1 MDKRV
6 LTASDLWKNVSSE
19 IRSVLNEQTYATWF
33 EPINA
38 VGLDDKSVTLEVPSK
53 FYYEWIDRHYRKML
67 LSKIEVA
74 YGKKL
79 LVRYSVVLGE
89 PESKEI
95 TGDNLLDTNVS
106 PVEQRFYDS
115 GSRLNKRYTFT
126 SFVEGSNNQLA
137 KAASVSVAGSPGQT
151 SFNPLVIYG
160 GVGLGKTHL
169 LQAIGNKVLAMTP
182 SPKVHYTTSEKF
194 TLDFISAIQNNNSSN
209 FSTRYRNVDVLLV
222 DDIQF
227 LQKKEQ
233 TQEQFFHTF
242 NDLYQRGKQVILT
255 MDRHPSELYCL
266 KDRLL
271 SRFQSGLIVDI
282 QAPNLETRIAIL
294 QKKAEEDSLEIPF
307 EITELIATNV
317 RGNIREM
324 EGALIK
330 LLAYS
335 SLSHTDITMSL
346 AKRAL
351 RETLGRS
358 GTKSVSIDDI
368 IQSVSESLDVPE
380 NKLIGRGRKMEVANA
395 RQVAMYLS
403 REIVGASLENIGLH
417 FGGRDHTT
425 VIHACRSVKGKMKD
439 KSDFRRQVDGIR
451 TQLEF

>member
-1 MDKRV
+1 MDKTV
-6 LTASDLWKNVSSE
+6 LTASNLWAELSESVRSSVS
-19 IRSVLNEQTYATWF
+19 EQTFATWF
-33 EPINA
+33 EPIHP
-38 VGLDDKSVTLEVPSK
+38 VGLDDSALTLEVPSK
-53 FYYEWIDRHYRKML
+53 FYYEWIDKHYRQML
-67 LSKIEVA
+67 LSKTKAVT
-74 YGKKL
+74 GKEIKI
-79 LVRYSVVLGE
+79 RYSVVIGE
-89 PESKEI
+89 P
-95 TGDNLLDTNVS
+95 DNGSAPNTMETIAGQPS
-106 PVEQRFYDS
+106 PDPFYDS

-137 KAASVSVAGSPGQT
+137 KAASVSVADSPGQT
-151 SFNPLVIYG
+151 SFNPLVVYG

-169 LQAIGNKVLAMTP
+169 LQAIGNKVMLHTP
-182 SPKVHYTTSEKF
+182 PPRVHYTTSEKF
-194 TLDFISAIQNNNSSN
+194 TLDFITAIQNNNSSS
-209 FSTRYRNVDVLLV
+209 FSERYRNVDVLLV

-255 MDRHPSELYCL
+255 TDRHPSELYGL

-294 QKKAEEDSLEIPF
+294 QKKAEDDDLEIPY

-335 SLSHTDITMSL
+335 SLSHSDITMQL

-358 GTKSVSIDDI
+358 GTKTVSIDDV
-368 IQSVSESLDVPE
+368 IQSVSETLDVPE
-380 NKLIGRGRKMEVANA
+380 KKLIGRGRKMEVATA

-425 VIHACRSVKGKMKD
+425 VIHACRAVKGKMGERA
-439 KSDFRRQVDGIR
+439 DFQRQVDGIR
-451 TQLEF
+451 SQLEF